1 MDQGDIARIG
11 VVGMGVDVVRF
22 AVCRPTGVG
31 DADRSVQI
39 LGFDEMFQIGDFA
52 LAFEHVQNSFPI
64 DQCESCA
71 VVTAIFQAVKSFYQN
86 GVSLPFT
93 HVTYNSTHNVFFL
106 RFAKIVKAGRKR
118 EFVLNFPRRILSKTM
133 SKIVKGKSNR
143 ANLHAKIAEPNPIFY
158 KNSAR

>member
-1 MDQGDIARIG
+1 MCGIVGYIG
-11 VVGMGVDVVRF
+11 NRQAYPILINESYSG
-22 AVCRPTGVG
+22 AVITPV
-31 DADRSVQI
+31 
-39 LGFDEMFQIGDFA
+39 LK
-52 LAFEHVQNSFPI
+52 P
-64 DQCESCA
+64 
-71 VVTAIFQAVKSFYQN
+71 VKSFYQN
-86 GVSLPFT
+86 GVSLLFT